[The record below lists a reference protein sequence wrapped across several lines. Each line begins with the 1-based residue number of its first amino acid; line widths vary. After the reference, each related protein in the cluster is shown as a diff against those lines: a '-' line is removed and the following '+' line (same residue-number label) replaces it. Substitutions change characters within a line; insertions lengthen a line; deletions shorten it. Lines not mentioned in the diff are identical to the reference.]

1 MRIVVVG
8 ATGTIGSAVVRA
20 LARSGKHEVIGVSRH
35 GDPALDIE
43 DPGAVAAF
51 FRRVGSLDAVISCAG
66 GAVFKPL
73 AQLTD
78 EDFERSLKS
87 KLLGQVGLARALL
100 QQAAGHDSSGSHSS
114 GSHSS
119 ENGLAENGS
128 ITLTSG
134 ILAQRPMR
142 GSAAISLVNAA
153 LEGFVRAAALEAP
166 RGIRVNVVSP
176 PWVTE
181 TLEKLGMELSAGLP
195 ADTVANAYV
204 AAVEGKFQGQTLNPV
219 QFV

>member
-1 MRIVVVG
+1 MKVVVVG
-8 ATGTIGSAVVRA
+8 STGVIGAAVVRA
-20 LARSGKHEVIGVSRH
+20 LERAGQHEVIGVSRH
-35 GDPALDIE
+35 TLPALDIE
-43 DPGAVAAF
+43 SPVSIEEF
-51 FRRVGSLDAVISCAG
+51 FRGLSGIEALLCCAG
-66 GAVFKPL
+66 SGVFKPL

-78 EDFERSLKS
+78 DDFQRSLDS
-87 KLLGQVGLARALL
+87 KLLGQVGLARVALRHV
-100 QQAAGHDSSGSHSS
+100 AA
-114 GSHSS
+114 
-119 ENGLAENGS
+119 NGS

-142 GSAAISLVNAA
+142 GSAAISLVNAG
-153 LEGFVRAAALEAP
+153 LEGFVRAAAMEAP

-181 TLEKLGMELSAGLP
+181 TLEKLGMEVSAGLP

>member
-1 MRIVVVG
+1 MKVVVVG
-8 ATGTIGSAVVRA
+8 STGVIGAAVVRA
-20 LARSGKHEVIGVSRH
+20 LERAGQHEVVGVSRNTQ
-35 GDPALDIE
+35 PALDIE
-43 DPGAVAAF
+43 RPVSIEEF
-51 FRRVGSLDAVISCAG
+51 FRSFAGIDALVCCAG
-66 GAVFKPL
+66 TGVFKPL

-78 EDFERSLKS
+78 DDFHRTLDS
-87 KLLGQVGLARALL
+87 KLLGQVGLARVALRHV
-100 QQAAGHDSSGSHSS
+100 AD
-114 GSHSS
+114 
-119 ENGLAENGS
+119 NGS

-142 GSAAISLVNAA
+142 GSAAISLVNAG
-153 LEGFVRAAALEAP
+153 LEGFVRAAAIEAP

-181 TLEKLGMELSAGLP
+181 TLEKLGMEVAAGLP

>member
-1 MRIVVVG
+1 MKIVVVG
-8 ATGTIGSAVVRA
+8 STGTIGAAVVRA
-20 LARSGKHEVIGVSRH
+20 LARSGKHEIVGVSRQTE
-35 GDPALDIE
+35 PALDIE
-43 DPGAVAAF
+43 DPAAIPAF
-51 FRRVGSLDAVISCAG
+51 FKAISGIDALVSCAG
-66 GAVFKPL
+66 NAVFKSL

-78 EDFERSLKS
+78 ADFERSLHS
-87 KLLGQVGLARALL
+87 KLMGQIGLVRAALEHL
-100 QQAAGHDSSGSHSS
+100 ADHGSV
-114 GSHSS
+114 
-119 ENGLAENGS
+119 
-128 ITLTSG
+128 TLTSG

-142 GSAAISLVNAA
+142 GSAAISMVNAG

-166 RGIRVNVVSP
+166 RAIRVNVVSP

-181 TLEKLGMELSAGLP
+181 TLEKLGMEVAAGLP

>member
-1 MRIVVVG
+1 MKIVVVG
-8 ATGTIGSAVVRA
+8 STGTIGAAVVRA
-20 LARSGKHEVIGVSRH
+20 LARSGQHEIVGVSRH
-35 GDPALDIE
+35 SEPALDIE
-43 DPGAVAAF
+43 DATATRAF
-51 FRRVGSLDAVISCAG
+51 FKAISRIDALVSCTG
-66 GAVFKPL
+66 NAVFKPL

-78 EDFERSLKS
+78 ADFERSLHS
-87 KLLGQVGLARALL
+87 KLMGQVGLVRAALEHV
-100 QQAAGHDSSGSHSS
+100 ADHGSV
-114 GSHSS
+114 
-119 ENGLAENGS
+119 
-128 ITLTSG
+128 TLTSG

-142 GSAAISLVNAA
+142 GSAAISMVNAG

-181 TLEKLGMELSAGLP
+181 TLEKLGMEVAAGLP

-204 AAVEGKFQGQTLNPV
+204 AAVEGTFQGQALNAV

>member
-114 GSHSS
+114 